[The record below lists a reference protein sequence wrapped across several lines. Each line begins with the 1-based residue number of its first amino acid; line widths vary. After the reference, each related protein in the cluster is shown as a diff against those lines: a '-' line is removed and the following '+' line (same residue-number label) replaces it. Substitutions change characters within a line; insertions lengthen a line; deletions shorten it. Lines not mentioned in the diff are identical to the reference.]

1 MHNEMT
7 TTDLIV
13 AAHQAAHPNDN
24 PSAEHADLIDELAS
38 RLTRLSVWCERMTE
52 ALNPHLREDDGSD
65 LTPDHIRVSNMLER
79 ISSRKVA
86 KAVETGNP
94 GKSAGKDSSSPQSA
108 APETDAVMAEPDRGS
123 GWLVAGKLEKL
134 ARRLEPQLAQALT
147 SLRDIEEYGTEEIN
161 AAVELRQ
168 KLASTSLERDELK
181 EDLEFR
187 RGLFKVQEEQLD
199 QVRIERDEA
208 HRSLQDAREV
218 IGKAARFV
226 EAYEPKS
233 SSAEADQRETLE
245 SLNAFLNSSKRGSL
259 DNGVPETQNDPTI
272 STEGD
277 IPSGRFPRG
286 LTRQPKGANLA
297 PSDGRGHGME
307 P

>member
-13 AAHQAAHPNDN
+13 AVHQAAHPNDN
-24 PSAEHADLIDELAS
+24 PSAEHADLIDERTA
-38 RLTRLSVWCERMTE
+38 RLTRLSVWSERMTE
-52 ALNPHLREDDGSD
+52 ALNPHLKEDDGSD
-65 LTPDHIRVSNMLER
+65 LTPDHVRVSNMLER
-79 ISSRKVA
+79 ISSANEA
-86 KAVETGNP
+86 KAVDAGNP
-94 GKSAGKDSSSPQSA
+94 GKSAGKDPSSPQAA
-108 APETDAVMAEPDRGS
+108 APETDAIMAEPDCGS

-134 ARRLEPQLAQALT
+134 ARRLEPQLAEALA

-168 KLASTSLERDELK
+168 KLASTLLERDEMK

-187 RGLFKVQEEQLD
+187 RGLFKVQEGQLD

-218 IGKAARFV
+218 LGKAARFV
-226 EAYEPKS
+226 EAFQPTS
-233 SSAEADQRETLE
+233 RSAETDQRETLE
-245 SLNAFLNSSKRGSL
+245 SLNSFLNSNKNASL
-259 DNGVPETQNDPTI
+259 DNVTTDTKNDPTI
-272 STEGD
+272 FNEGNTL
-277 IPSGRFPRG
+277 SEKFPRG
-286 LTRQPKGANLA
+286 LTRQLKGASLA

-307 P
+307 S